1 VRLYRPRSFFSA
13 KNFELQDSTGSYKLD
28 IPNRHDAIRVAGV
41 ARKAGNEVVR
51 GAVLADPD
59 SASSREPETDALT
72 DHLFLPKKED
82 LDKLLRNE
90 AMINLVPPFDVPVSM

>member
-1 VRLYRPRSFFSA
+1 VRLYRPRSFFPPKIS
-13 KNFELQDSTGSYKLD
+13 NFK
-28 IPNRHDAIRVAGV
+28 IRRDPTNWTFPTVTTQYVAGV